1 MDEVGAFLEV
11 ADIRG
16 VGSGLQLDFSA
27 LEIHSDVD
35 FHLIIDGRVDFHPG
49 FLQRGV
55 PVRWDRDFAELD
67 LAGGDFVSLQ
77 GLEIGFYRE

>member
-16 VGSGLQLDFSA
+16 VWSGLQLDFSA

-35 FHLIIDGRVDFHPG
+35 FHLIIDWRVDFHPG
-49 FLQRGV
+49 FLERSV
-55 PVRWDRDFAELD
+55 AVRWDGDFAELD
-67 LAGGDFVSLQ
+67 LARGDFVSFQ